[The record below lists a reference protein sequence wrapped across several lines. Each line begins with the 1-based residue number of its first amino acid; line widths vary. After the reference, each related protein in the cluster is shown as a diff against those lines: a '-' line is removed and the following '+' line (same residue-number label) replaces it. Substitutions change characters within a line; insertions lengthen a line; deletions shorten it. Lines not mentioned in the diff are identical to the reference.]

1 VERAVSLGKG
11 HHLIH
16 AARANRI
23 AAAAAAI
30 TVKG

>member
-1 VERAVSLGKG
+1 MRAVSLGKG

-23 AAAAAAI
+23 ATALPRI